1 MEQEMYRIPLWQHAS
16 DMAALD
22 KAAYKS
28 LFLFICFKIWDFLT
42 IFY

>member
-1 MEQEMYRIPLWQHAS
+1 MEQEMYSIPLWQHAS

-28 LFLFICFKIWDFLT
+28 LFLYSFVLRFETF
-42 IFY
+42 